1 MRFGFTP
8 RSVAEESRSADEFFG
23 DTEQDRRGCRCL
35 ARLQHQQWHL
45 LPKRTS
51 VVADSEGPTQE
62 MSLEQKRKGSL
73 LSSPPLPH
81 QLSCWG
87 NNLQHLDVSCFSPV
101 GLWRCVR
108 LPALANRHR
117 HNFWVSSVGP
127 TAGAETF
134 DVRRAGHLTQRHQLQ
149 PSFLELFFSGL
160 LQNRSLRS
168 PIAVRFIN
176 MPRRTGWHNLAAF
189 GKRFPERGL
198 LLLMVW
204 LLLEGS
210 VLPLGA
216 ASSPD
221 VTQQA
226 DMDNHTLSEK
236 GHNEAKKPFPVLSLD
251 YENVR
256 TPFEIALW
264 VLLASLMK
272 LGEYWSHDFGRLV
285 SAVLPGNS
293 SYMSNSNPPGV
304 SG

>member
-1 MRFGFTP
+1 
-8 RSVAEESRSADEFFG
+8 
-23 DTEQDRRGCRCL
+23 
-35 ARLQHQQWHL
+35 
-45 LPKRTS
+45 
-51 VVADSEGPTQE
+51 
-62 MSLEQKRKGSL
+62 
-73 LSSPPLPH
+73 
-81 QLSCWG
+81 
-87 NNLQHLDVSCFSPV
+87 
-101 GLWRCVR
+101 
-108 LPALANRHR
+108 
-117 HNFWVSSVGP
+117 
-127 TAGAETF
+127 
-134 DVRRAGHLTQRHQLQ
+134 
-149 PSFLELFFSGL
+149 
-160 LQNRSLRS
+160 
-168 PIAVRFIN
+168 

-189 GKRFPERGL
+189 GKAFPERGL

-204 LLLEGS
+204 LFLEGS

-226 DMDNHTLSEK
+226 DLDNHTLSEK

-293 SYMSNSNPPGV
+293 SYTYLQVCQGESPLQSASFKSHQNRF
-304 SG
+304 